1 MVLSACG
8 PERSGALESGE
19 MNLGFQMHALECDR
33 AGIGAKLQILGIDG
47 FCELSVDENR
57 IVSGTC
63 FRVPTGQERI
73 FRLIYFITSNGT
85 EVQLATVDTI
95 VNLEGERRKVVEISF
110 PASTHKNKTSD
121 GFDDDGDGAANI
133 EEFCRGTNPRQPD

>member
-1 MVLSACG
+1 
-8 PERSGALESGE
+8 

-33 AGIGAKLQILGIDG
+33 AGIDAKLQILGIDG
-47 FCELSVDENR
+47 FCPLEVDENR

-63 FRVPTGQERI
+63 FQVPTGQERI
-73 FRLIYFITSNGT
+73 FRLIYFITSNGA

-95 VNLEGERRKVVEISF
+95 VNLEGERRSTVEISF
-110 PASTHKNKTSD
+110 PASALKNKVGD

-133 EEFCRGTNPRQPD
+133 EEFCRGTNPRGPD